1 MTMTATEVKSGET
14 VLSGDFDKLCDT
26 LAKAE
31 ASFKELAD
39 ALLAG
44 HLSKSGVVPR
54 DDTMWLMLLAGESV
68 GLMQKA
74 RAELQRA
81 YLPEA

>member
-1 MTMTATEVKSGET
+1 MTVTASEAKPGVTIAN
-14 VLSGDFDKLCDT
+14 GDFAMLSDN

-54 DDTMWLMLLAGESV
+54 DDTLWLMLLAGGGV
-68 GLMQKA
+68 GLLQEA
-74 RAELQRA
+74 RAALKRGVGR
-81 YLPEA
+81 